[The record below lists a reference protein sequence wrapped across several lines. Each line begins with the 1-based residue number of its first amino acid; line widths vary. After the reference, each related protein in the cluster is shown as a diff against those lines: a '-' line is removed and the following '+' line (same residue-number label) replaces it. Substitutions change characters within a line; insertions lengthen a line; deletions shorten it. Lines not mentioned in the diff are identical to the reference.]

1 MSRTYQGHDRLRTE
15 VAMPDKAIRIEKL
28 RAIERL
34 VDEARMIAD
43 DEGEHLLGAKLD
55 DCATCAL
62 QRMESLRG

>member
-1 MSRTYQGHDRLRTE
+1 
-15 VAMPDKAIRIEKL
+15 MPDKAMRIEKL